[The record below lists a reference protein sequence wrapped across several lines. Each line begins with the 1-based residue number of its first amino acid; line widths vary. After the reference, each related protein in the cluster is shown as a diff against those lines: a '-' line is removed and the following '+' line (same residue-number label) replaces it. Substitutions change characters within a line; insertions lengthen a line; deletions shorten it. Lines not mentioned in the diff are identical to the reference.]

1 MEKKSW
7 EEPEKR
13 KSQERRSEKRKSQ
26 TVRRK
31 KMQVRKKVEKVAKHS
46 VLQFF
51 VAGRKVGS
59 LKRRVRSHLC
69 DEKLHAAMARSTFRS
84 QNVQNTL
91 FGSLLED
98 EMLKSSQRCR
108 TKHVS
113 KSKCTKYFSLGAHL
127 EVEMLKKR
135 TPMWREAHYE
145 VKMLK
150 YLSLGLLLE
159 VEMLKKRMPL

>member
-7 EEPEKR
+7 EESEKR

-31 KMQVRKKVEKVAKHS
+31 KMQVRKKVEKIAN

-127 EVEMLKKR
+127 EVEMLKKC
-135 TPMWREAHYE
+135 TPMWREAYYE

-159 VEMLKKRMPL
+159 VEMLKKHMPL

>member
-7 EEPEKR
+7 EESEKR

-91 FGSLLED
+91 FRSLLED
-98 EMLKSSQRCR
+98 EMLRKFTALS
-108 TKHVS
+108 H
-113 KSKCTKYFSLGAHL
+113 
-127 EVEMLKKR
+127 
-135 TPMWREAHYE
+135 EARFE
-145 VKMLK
+145 VKMHKVLQPR
-150 YLSLGLLLE
+150 STFGS
-159 VEMLKKRMPL
+159 